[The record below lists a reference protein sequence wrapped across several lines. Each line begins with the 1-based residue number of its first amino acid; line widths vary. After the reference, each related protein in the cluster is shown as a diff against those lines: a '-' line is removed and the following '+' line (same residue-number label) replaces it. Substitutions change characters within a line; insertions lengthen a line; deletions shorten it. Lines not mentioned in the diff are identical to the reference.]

1 MRDVT
6 DICMKLKVPP
16 KNSLNQLDQHFSSL
30 TNDYNCS
37 RNCYSMHSNTVAMD
51 QCLDGMIDHI
61 WKLRSRAIPYRGIQ
75 VKIGQGILSKCPNG
89 QGLLYNRPEHD
100 ILPC

>member
-1 MRDVT
+1 M
-6 DICMKLKVPP
+6 
-16 KNSLNQLDQHFSSL
+16 
-30 TNDYNCS
+30 
-37 RNCYSMHSNTVAMD
+37 VAMD

-89 QGLLYNRPEHD
+89 QGNGFCPKSNGYY
-100 ILPC
+100 CK

>member
-1 MRDVT
+1 MHEV
-6 DICMKLKVPP
+6 KSPS

-51 QCLDGMIDHI
+51 QCLDDMIDQI

-75 VKIGQGILSKCPNG
+75 VEIGQGILSKCPNG
-89 QGLLYNRPEHD
+89 QGNGFCPSQM
-100 ILPC
+100 ITIANKPK

>member
-1 MRDVT
+1 MHEV
-6 DICMKLKVPP
+6 KSPS
-16 KNSLNQLDQHFSSL
+16 KNRLNQLDQHFSSL

-75 VKIGQGILSKCPNG
+75 VEIGQGILSKCPNG
-89 QGLLYNRPEHD
+89 QGNGFCPSQMVTT
-100 ILPC
+100 INKSK